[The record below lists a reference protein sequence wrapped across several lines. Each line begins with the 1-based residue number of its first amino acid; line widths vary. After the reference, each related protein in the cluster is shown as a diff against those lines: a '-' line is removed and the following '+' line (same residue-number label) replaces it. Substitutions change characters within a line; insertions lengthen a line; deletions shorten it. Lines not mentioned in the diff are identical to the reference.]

1 MLIHSRKGE
10 AVPLFSTDAVKEE
23 NAAAADSQ
31 EDDDGFLG
39 GLFHIA
45 DDVNEANEQPSDAES
60 VPSDSE
66 SDATDEGMSL
76 FAAMHSPVVDAGPKK
91 VEFEEKPKEPV
102 AKVTA
107 KPVMPTQA

>member
-1 MLIHSRKGE
+1 
-10 AVPLFSTDAVKEE
+10 
-23 NAAAADSQ
+23 
-31 EDDDGFLG
+31 
-39 GLFHIA
+39 
-45 DDVNEANEQPSDAES
+45 

-91 VEFEEKPKEPV
+91 VEFEEKPKESV